1 MLSLYSGIPN
11 RQLSIEKDRL
21 AILYNDQSIA
31 ENWSLYVGFS
41 ELLQDDFS
49 NLRSVLFLTEDVY
62 AKFRKQVINLVL
74 STDIASP
81 ERTQVVK
88 SKWKE
93 AFGDPYETVERK
105 VRAEMRRASLGVT
118 GNAIQFRNRR
128 GSAHSEL
135 SMDENPRDG
144 SDEDSLSVTPEN
156 SDNGEDDE
164 DGMIH
169 AVSSAGDGVTPSSQR
184 RRPSSSAYE
193 RRMSAA
199 SRMSS
204 ASRTSSAASSK
215 KYRYRLGILRT
226 VDLSGETY
234 ETYNRGGSIGH
245 ATATSSD
252 HPYSIQL
259 DADEPD
265 ELKATVVLE
274 TIMTAADV
282 GHNLQGWEQMVKW
295 SRYVRDKMLLSCP
308 MLSRR

>member
-1 MLSLYSGIPN
+1 
-11 RQLSIEKDRL
+11 
-21 AILYNDQSIA
+21 
-31 ENWSLYVGFS
+31 
-41 ELLQDDFS
+41 
-49 NLRSVLFLTEDVY
+49 VY

-93 AFGDPYETVERK
+93 AFGDPYESVERK

-128 GSAHSEL
+128 GSTHSEL
-135 SMDENPRDG
+135 SMDENQPSNSRDG
-144 SDEDSLSVTPEN
+144 SEEDSLSATPEN
-156 SDNGEDDE
+156 SENGDDDE
-164 DGMIH
+164 HGMIH
-169 AVSSAGDGVTPSSQR
+169 VVANTGEGGTPSSQR
-184 RRPSSSAYE
+184 RRNSSSAYE
-193 RRMSAA
+193 RRMSTA
-199 SRMSS
+199 SRLSS
-204 ASRTSSAASSK
+204 ASRASSASAK
-215 KYRYRLGILRT
+215 RYRYRLGILRT

-234 ETYNRGGSIGH
+234 ETYSRSGSIGH
-245 ATATSSD
+245 ATTTSSD
-252 HPYSIQL
+252 QPYSVYL

-295 SRYVRDKMLLSCP
+295 SRYVQRSSDVSC
-308 MLSRR
+308 R